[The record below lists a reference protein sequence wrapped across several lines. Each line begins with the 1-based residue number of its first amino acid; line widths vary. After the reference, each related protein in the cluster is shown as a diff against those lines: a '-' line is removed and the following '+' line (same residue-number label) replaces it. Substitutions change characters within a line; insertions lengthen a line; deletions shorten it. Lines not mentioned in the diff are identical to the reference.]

1 MVLYRHDVLALIA
14 QALIRTVVDIDERLF
29 RDRRIDRLRIDRIAV
44 VLGRDVN
51 TTVREVLH
59 RMVATAVTI
68 LQLVGVR
75 TGRKGHQ
82 LVAEADRED
91 RGLGSVKLL
100 DLFDDRHILLRVA
113 RTIRNHDAVRIL
125 AEDRLCAGIRRI
137 HRDITAVPLQGADDV
152 SLRTDVEERDALRL
166 AVTGVAGAIRI
177 LRLCDIDLLRA
188 GLLYDALD
196 LVGLDALKECRH
208 LFLMITVGGDH
219 TVHGSF
225 VTETLGQRS
234 RIDACDARNL
244 VLLQEILDGVLGA
257 EIRRHARKLT
267 HDEGIRPWLRGL
279 HIFIADTVVTD
290 QWIGH
295 HDRLSCV
302 GRVRQHFEVAG
313 HRGVEYDLRDHFLLC
328 TN

>member
-1 MVLYRHDVLALIA
+1 
-14 QALIRTVVDIDERLF
+14 
-29 RDRRIDRLRIDRIAV
+29 
-44 VLGRDVN
+44 
-51 TTVREVLH
+51 
-59 RMVATAVTI
+59 
-68 LQLVGVR
+68 
-75 TGRKGHQ
+75 
-82 LVAEADRED
+82 
-91 RGLGSVKLL
+91 
-100 DLFDDRHILLRVA
+100 
-113 RTIRNHDAVRIL
+113 
-125 AEDRLCAGIRRI
+125 
-137 HRDITAVPLQGADDV
+137 
-152 SLRTDVEERDALRL
+152 
-166 AVTGVAGAIRI
+166 
-177 LRLCDIDLLRA
+177 
-188 GLLYDALD
+188 
-196 LVGLDALKECRH
+196 
-208 LFLMITVGGDH
+208 MITVGGDH

-257 EIRRHARKLT
+257 EIRRHAGKLT

-313 HRGVEYDLRDHFLLC
+313 HRGVEYDLGDHFLLC